1 MSDYSLLLPLRA
13 RCQEG
18 AEEAQTSFP
27 PDGAG
32 SSLPLEL
39 GRGVHEQGQVQ
50 VQGVGAGAGL
60 AKRGGLFRNRI
71 YEKHAIFTY
80 GCRARSGRRRRRR
93 AWRSGW
99 KSLVFNISSAIYVRL
114 IVFYSPRYVVRQ
126 VKAAVRP
133 LLPLV
138 HNTPLALA
146 LVLVLALLR
155 GEQGE
160 GLVWTEQELEL
171 KVASSSVQRAPVQ
184 AVRGALGARAVRVE
198 LEMPTWIPTMVD
210 VEA

>member
-1 MSDYSLLLPLRA
+1 MVVY
-13 RCQEG
+13 
-18 AEEAQTSFP
+18 
-27 PDGAG
+27 
-32 SSLPLEL
+32 LEI
-39 GRGVHEQGQVQ
+39 VY
-50 VQGVGAGAGL
+50 
-60 AKRGGLFRNRI
+60 RI

-184 AVRGALGARAVRVE
+184 AVQAVLGARVE

>member
-93 AWRSGW
+93 VWRSGW

-184 AVRGALGARAVRVE
+184 AVRGARVE

>member
-50 VQGVGAGAGL
+50 VQGAGAGAGL

-80 GCRARSGRRRRRR
+80 GCRARSGRRGRRR

-138 HNTPLALA
+138 HSTPLALALA

-184 AVRGALGARAVRVE
+184 AVRVE

>member
-1 MSDYSLLLPLRA
+1 MVVY
-13 RCQEG
+13 
-18 AEEAQTSFP
+18 
-27 PDGAG
+27 
-32 SSLPLEL
+32 LEI
-39 GRGVHEQGQVQ
+39 VY
-50 VQGVGAGAGL
+50 
-60 AKRGGLFRNRI
+60 RI

-99 KSLVFNISSAIYVRL
+99 KSLVFNINSAIYVRL

-138 HNTPLALA
+138 HSIPLALA
-146 LVLVLALLR
+146 LVLVLVLVLALLR

-160 GLVWTEQELEL
+160 GLVWTEQEQEL
-171 KVASSSVQRAPVQ
+171 KVASSSVQAVRV
-184 AVRGALGARAVRVE
+184 VRGARVE

>member
-1 MSDYSLLLPLRA
+1 MVVY
-13 RCQEG
+13 
-18 AEEAQTSFP
+18 
-27 PDGAG
+27 
-32 SSLPLEL
+32 LEI
-39 GRGVHEQGQVQ
+39 VY
-50 VQGVGAGAGL
+50 
-60 AKRGGLFRNRI
+60 RI

-138 HNTPLALA
+138 HSIPLALALALA

-171 KVASSSVQRAPVQ
+171 KAASSSVQRAPVQ
-184 AVRGALGARAVRVE
+184 AVRVVRGARVE